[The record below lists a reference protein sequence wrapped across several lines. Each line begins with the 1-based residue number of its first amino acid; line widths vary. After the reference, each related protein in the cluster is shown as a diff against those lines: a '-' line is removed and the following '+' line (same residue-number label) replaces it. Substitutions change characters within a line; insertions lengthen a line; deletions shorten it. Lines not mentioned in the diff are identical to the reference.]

1 MTSFL
6 SFIDR
11 VSNFFG
17 SISKL
22 VILCLVISMIYEVVA
37 RYIFDAPTLW
47 AFDISYMLNG
57 TIFLLGAAFTLQADA
72 HVRIDFLS
80 RQLSH
85 KTQQYLN
92 GFVYSFLLGPCFCV
106 FTYIAGTKTYKAFI
120 TNEVENVSPWA
131 PVVWPFYSVIAVG
144 LGIFALQ
151 FFCEGIKYLRR
162 EKIPGEHAGEI
173 DNVEVGNIKIDNTG
187 EKP

>member
-1 MTSFL
+1 MTSFM

-11 VSNFFG
+11 VSDFFG

-37 RYIFDAPTLW
+37 RYVFDAPTLW

-80 RQLSH
+80 SRLSH

-92 GFVYSFLLGPCFCV
+92 GFFYSFLLGPCFSI
-106 FTYIAGTKTYKAFI
+106 FTYIAGKKAYKAFI

-131 PVVWPFYSVIAVG
+131 PLVWPFYGVIALG
-144 LGIFALQ
+144 LGVFALQ

-173 DNVEVGNIKIDNTG
+173 DSVEIDNTG
-187 EKP
+187 EKS